1 MLELDEDTRIV
12 VTVIYGVGA
21 VVSIWAAIF
30 SGDIFAW
37 MGIKERKQ
45 RYKTGKEYS
54 LVIYLHGWVL
64 KRGNRDIKQVR
75 NILW

>member
-21 VVSIWAAIF
+21 VVSIWAAVF

-45 RYKTGKEYS
+45 RYKTGKE
-54 LVIYLHGWVL
+54 
-64 KRGNRDIKQVR
+64 
-75 NILW
+75 